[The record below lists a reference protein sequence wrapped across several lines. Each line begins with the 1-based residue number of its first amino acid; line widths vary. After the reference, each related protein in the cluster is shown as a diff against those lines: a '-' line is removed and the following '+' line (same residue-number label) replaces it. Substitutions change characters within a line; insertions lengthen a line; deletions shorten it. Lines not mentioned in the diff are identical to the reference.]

1 VLWLPLLRVVLQHC
15 DSDHVLEKGL
25 DSTAH
30 CDAVAQL
37 KPEQWRQQVRDAA
50 KEGDDEQLVA
60 LGFAD
65 GKLRSSVAGRPCG
78 FSKLH
83 QCIVP
88 HADSANHCSIQCAE
102 RDCPAIVHVVCALD
116 TVSQLAVSGERE
128 RVTCPKH
135 AVSEPVSEQ
144 SRVLIVAAH
153 EQLQSAV
160 HRSRR

>member
-1 VLWLPLLRVVLQHC
+1 VEPRPSLVAAMTRRAAAGAADELQ
-15 DSDHVLEKGL
+15 
-25 DSTAH
+25 
-30 CDAVAQL
+30 
-37 KPEQWRQQVRDAA
+37 QWQQKVRDAA
-50 KEGDDEQLVA
+50 KGGDDGQLVA

-65 GKLRSSVAGRPCG
+65 GKLRRSVPWRPCG
-78 FSKLH
+78 YGVHGL
-83 QCIVP
+83 CIVP